1 MIEME
6 IALEDGTVWAGL
18 GRGGSAKG
26 EVVFTTAP
34 TGYPQAVSDPSFA
47 GQILVFAFPMI
58 GNYGVDED
66 LLESP
71 RPWTRAVVVGSLECG
86 DSLGPSF
93 EEWLARFDVPLVSGV
108 DTRSLVRHI
117 RTAGALPGTVS
128 PVGGGENCLPERN
141 VHPVAEVSPLSP
153 EVFEGPGAT
162 VVVIDYGLKQ
172 GILRE
177 LLRRGCR
184 VIKLPHLSSREEILS
199 WDPDGVLLGNGPGD
213 PALLFPEIDVVT
225 SLLGAVPIGGIC
237 LGLQVAALASGASTF
252 KLPFGHR
259 GANHAVVDIRSGRG
273 FVTSQNHGY
282 AVLETSLESTGL
294 EITHR
299 NLGDGSIEGLRN
311 LEQPLVAVQ
320 YHPEGSPG
328 PGDGEE
334 FFEEFLSLCERGM
347 TR

>member
-1 MIEME
+1 MTEME
-6 IALEDGTVWAGL
+6 IVLEDGTTWSGL
-18 GRGGSAKG
+18 GEGGSARG
-26 EVVFTTAP
+26 EVVFSTAS

-71 RPWTRAVVVGSLECG
+71 RPWARAVVLGSLEKG
-86 DSLGPSF
+86 TSLGPSF
-93 EEWLARFDVPLVSGV
+93 EEWLSRFSVPLVSGV

-117 RTAGALPGTVS
+117 RTAGALQGTVS
-128 PVGGGENCLPERN
+128 PVGEAASVPGNSG
-141 VHPVAEVSPLSP
+141 HPVAEVSAKSP
-153 EVFEGPGAT
+153 EVFDGPGAT
-162 VVVIDYGLKQ
+162 IAVIDYGLKQ

-184 VIKLPHLSSREEILS
+184 VIKLPHNSTREEILS

-213 PALLFPEIDVVT
+213 PALLETEIEVAA
-225 SLLGAVPIGGIC
+225 SLLGAIPIGGIC
-237 LGLQVAALASGASTF
+237 LGLQIMALASGASTF
-252 KLPFGHR
+252 KLTFGHR
-259 GANHAVVDIRSGRG
+259 GANHAVVDLRTGRG

-282 AVLETSLESTGL
+282 AVLETSLAGTGM
-294 EITHR
+294 EVTHR
-299 NLGDGSIEGLRN
+299 NLGDGSIEGVRN
-311 LEQPLVAVQ
+311 PEQSVVAVQ

-328 PGDGEE
+328 PRDGEE
-334 FFEEFLSLCERGM
+334 FFEEFLSLCERGL